1 MKRTLFLILLIA
13 VIGIPEP
20 VFGMRSTLIV
30 PPEALKDF
38 PIKVTSEFV
47 PDGKLAVRIRIN
59 PRDQLK
65 NFHHAELEIK
75 TKTKS
80 FLTTTIQHTTT
91 TEGDIEIYFSA
102 QKNWVLQSEVTLIV
116 NRGERLDHRP
126 DGYTIHLRHHLAN
139 KTK

>member
-91 TEGDIEIYFSA
+91 TEGDIEIYFS
-102 QKNWVLQSEVTLIV
+102 E
-116 NRGERLDHRP
+116 ER
-126 DGYTIHLRHHLAN
+126 I
-139 KTK
+139 